1 MAALLGASLALGQHV
16 KPAAPSSK
24 VNALVYAELAKAP
37 DKARAKR
44 NPMEHDP
51 DAVAAGQNLFE
62 QHCSEC
68 HGNAGYG
75 TEKAPS
81 LRAEEVQGAAP
92 GAIFWILTNGVVRR
106 GMPVWSKL
114 PEPQRWQLVSFIR
127 SLGAVPKTPEGSRIR
142 RACPGGSH
150 RLWTHATNLG
160 AGQPGVGACVAR
172 RQTVD
177 PRREFPE

>member
-1 MAALLGASLALGQHV
+1 MAALLGASCALGQHE
-16 KPAAPSSK
+16 KPVAPNYK
-24 VNALVYAELAKAP
+24 ADALVYAELAKAP

-44 NPMEHDP
+44 NPMENDP
-51 DAVAAGQNLFE
+51 DAVAAGQNLFK

-68 HGNAGYG
+68 HGSAGYG

-81 LRAEEVQGAAP
+81 LRAEEVQSATP

-127 SLGAVPKTPEGSRIR
+127 SLGAAPKTLEGSRIG
-142 RACPGGSH
+142 RAS
-150 RLWTHATNLG
+150 
-160 AGQPGVGACVAR
+160 
-172 RQTVD
+172 
-177 PRREFPE
+177 PEAVIDCGLT